1 MRGCLITIAA
11 LTVVMVTAAW
21 FLLPPLAGTVAEGAL
36 VAAGFKADTS
46 TVTVESDPP
55 LKLLGLTADAL
66 RIRATNIAFRGVE
79 AASADITLGDVAVVD
94 QSFKTLKGSLKGV
107 RFKPEHGAELGVP
120 LVELSGTADQVT
132 ATLTLP
138 KADAEALAV
147 AAVENAVGITPS
159 SVSLTSPDNV
169 RLTAGGLTVAA
180 RLRVG
185 DDGSLDLVAPS
196 GSDLGSV
203 ELISPGVELPVRVES
218 YKIVDG
224 GLILVASLDP
234 GLH

>member
-11 LTVVMVTAAW
+11 LVVVMVTAAW

-46 TVTVESDPP
+46 TVTVGSDPP
-55 LKLLGLTADAL
+55 LKLLTLTADAL
-66 RIRATNIAFRGVE
+66 RIRATNVAFRGVE
-79 AASADITLGDVAVVD
+79 AASADITLTDVAVVD
-94 QSFKTLKGSLKGV
+94 QSFKTLTGSLKGV

-120 LVELSGTADQVT
+120 LVDLSGTPDQVT

-159 SVSLTSPDNV
+159 SVALTSPDKV
-169 RLTAGGLTVAA
+169 RVTAGGLTVDA

-185 DDGSLDLVAPS
+185 DDGSLDLIAPS
-196 GSDLGSV
+196 GSDLGAV

-218 YKIVDG
+218 YRILDG
-224 GLILVASLDP
+224 GLTLVATLDP